1 MKTKYE
7 EKFIV
12 INRKYLKTPSV
23 SKINKMVNGG
33 EKTVAIQMSVLMQN
47 FLRELE
53 KIQPFLP
60 NNEYYVCNQDE
71 PYAQKVIDIILEG
84 EDK

>member
-1 MKTKYE
+1 
-7 EKFIV
+7 
-12 INRKYLKTPSV
+12 
-23 SKINKMVNGG
+23 
-33 EKTVAIQMSVLMQN
+33 MQN